1 MTAIEVLALI
11 FGLVVL
17 EKMIVGVLWP
27 KVCLKHA
34 RRFLKHKT
42 FPVILYLVLAVII
55 GIYVFNSMSI
65 VQVAAVMLLSWIL
78 LALCLVPYSETAL
91 KLGQVM
97 LGKDMV
103 KKDWLALAIWAG
115 LAIWAILAVLL

>member
-1 MTAIEVLALI
+1 MTPIDVLALI
-11 FGLVVL
+11 FGIVVL
-17 EKMIVGVLWP
+17 EKMIVGVLRP
-27 KVCLKHA
+27 KLCLKHA
-34 RRFLKHKT
+34 KKFLKHKT
-42 FPVILYLVLAVII
+42 FPVILYLALAVVV

-97 LGKDMV
+97 LGKDMI

-115 LAIWAILAVLL
+115 LAIWAILAALI